1 MFIFL
6 DAVSLTTSK
15 KINGTKVIVDGLTVQ
30 DLSVG
35 SAVFQEVLDKN
46 DKTFP
51 ITSTL
56 EGLIK

>member
-1 MFIFL
+1 M
-6 DAVSLTTSK
+6 
-15 KINGTKVIVDGLTVQ
+15 DGLTVQ